1 LRNNSKPWAGIC
13 CKRAREEVHSGV
25 KAETRDAKI
34 TGALEKRGIK
44 VLRFRYRPPISQK
57 RLKEILGEIQEA
69 LRRVA

>member
-1 LRNNSKPWAGIC
+1 MRNNSKPWAGIC

-44 VLRFRYRPPISQK
+44 VLRFRYRGHLSQK
-57 RLKEILGEIQEA
+57 RLNEFISEIPEA
-69 LRRVA
+69 LGR

>member
-1 LRNNSKPWAGIC
+1 LRNSSKPWAGIC

-44 VLRFRYRPPISQK
+44 VLRFRYRSHLSQK
-57 RLKEILGEIQEA
+57 RLNEFISEIPEA
-69 LRRVA
+69 LGR